1 MQKLIAQVN
10 EIRERNKYSQNDL
23 AAKIGRSPAV
33 INQFLQGKY
42 KGNEEDVAARIREFV
57 ETEQARFN
65 ARFSAPAFVETK
77 STLDAQKLIDFAR
90 KYRTICVLTA
100 DSGLGKSTILREYKA
115 QRTDT
120 ILIEV
125 TSGFTPRAL
134 MKALLTAIKPDA
146 KKNATTADLMKD
158 CIRELE
164 KSKRLILVDEAELLP
179 YQTLEALRRLYD
191 MAETGVVLAGLPR
204 LSDNLIGEDG
214 EHVQLYSRIAQHV
227 DLNNQFSRQ
236 DFDSI
241 AVKMM
246 QEAEDNEIRELLY
259 IYSGNNIRR
268 LLNIVRGVYD
278 LCDDL
283 DIGVSLGAVKTYTDK
298 LVGKSK
304 GKNKSSVH

>member
-1 MQKLIAQVN
+1 MQELITQLN
-10 EIRERNKYSQNDL
+10 EIRERNKYSQSDL
-23 AAKIGRSPAV
+23 ALKIGRSPAV

-57 ETEQARFN
+57 ETEQARFD
-65 ARFSAPAFVETK
+65 AKFKAPSFVETESAK
-77 STLDAQKLIDFAR
+77 EAKKLIDFAR

-100 DSGLGKSTILREYKA
+100 DSGLGKSTILSEYKA
-115 QRTDT
+115 RRTDT

-134 MKALLTAIKPDA
+134 MKALLTATKADT
-146 KKNATTADLMKD
+146 KKSATTAELMKD
-158 CIRELE
+158 CIVKLKE
-164 KSKRLILVDEAELLP
+164 SKRLILVDEAELLP

-191 MAETGVVLAGLPR
+191 MVEIGIVLAGLPR
-204 LSDNLIGEDG
+204 LTNNLVGEDG

-227 DLNNQFSRQ
+227 DLNKEFRRG
-236 DFDSI
+236 DFDAI

-246 QEAEDNEIRELLY
+246 PEAENDDVRELLY
-259 IYSGNNIRR
+259 YCSGDNIRR

-278 LCDDL
+278 LCDYL

>member
-1 MQKLIAQVN
+1 MQKLIEQLN

-23 AAKIGRSPAV
+23 ALKIGRSPAV
-33 INQFLQGKY
+33 VNQFLQGKY

-57 ETEQARFN
+57 ETEQARFDAKFKTPSFIETES
-65 ARFSAPAFVETK
+65 AREAK
-77 STLDAQKLIDFAR
+77 RLIDFAR

-100 DSGLGKSTILREYKA
+100 DSGLGKSTILSEYRA
-115 QRTDT
+115 RRTDT

-134 MKALLTAIKPDA
+134 MKALLTAIKSDA
-146 KKNATTADLMKD
+146 KKSATTAELMKD
-158 CIRELE
+158 CIIGLG
-164 KSKRLILVDEAELLP
+164 KSSRLILVDEAELLP

-191 MAETGVVLAGLPR
+191 MAEIGIVLAGLPR
-204 LSDNLIGEDG
+204 LTNNLVGEDG

-227 DLNNQFSRQ
+227 DLNKEFKRG
-236 DFDSI
+236 DFDAI

-246 QEAEDNEIRELLY
+246 PEAENDDIRELLY
-259 IYSGNNIRR
+259 YCSGDNVRR

-283 DIGVSLGAVKTYTDK
+283 DIEVSIGAVKKYTDK
-298 LVGKSK
+298 LMGKSE

>member
-23 AAKIGRSPAV
+23 AVKIGRSPAV

>member
-1 MQKLIAQVN
+1 MQELIAQLN

-304 GKNKSSVH
+304 GKK

>member
-1 MQKLIAQVN
+1 MQKLITQVN

-65 ARFSAPAFVETK
+65 ARFSAPVFVETK

-236 DFDSI
+236 DFDAI

-298 LVGKSK
+298 LVGKSR

>member
-1 MQKLIAQVN
+1 MQKLITQVN

-236 DFDSI
+236 DFDAI

-298 LVGKSK
+298 LVGKSR

>member
-57 ETEQARFN
+57 DTEQARFN

-236 DFDSI
+236 DFDAI

>member
-1 MQKLIAQVN
+1 RL
-10 EIRERNKYSQNDL
+10 S
-23 AAKIGRSPAV
+23 
-33 INQFLQGKY
+33 
-42 KGNEEDVAARIREFV
+42 
-57 ETEQARFN
+57 
-65 ARFSAPAFVETK
+65 
-77 STLDAQKLIDFAR
+77 
-90 KYRTICVLTA
+90 
-100 DSGLGKSTILREYKA
+100 LREYKA

-246 QEAEDNEIRELLY
+246 QE
-259 IYSGNNIRR
+259 
-268 LLNIVRGVYD
+268 
-278 LCDDL
+278 
-283 DIGVSLGAVKTYTDK
+283 
-298 LVGKSK
+298 
-304 GKNKSSVH
+304 